1 MKKII
6 TVILLLMMFIT
17 GYAQRIVVYK
27 QLDESLIK
35 VSASSELNKGTIC
48 SVVNGDGMQG
58 CYHVANNLGHGMW
71 LSEVSK
77 KPVRYNKSTHEG
89 VVWLLCDFGKSRK
102 CPEVDLIQIWN
113 YNQNEHTRR
122 GLNKVYIEYSEDG
135 NKWQLLKNGD
145 LEYYLIPESV
155 GRNPG
160 SVDFSLDTKGT
171 FQNTKIFAGNYGIIP
186 EGAFVPLDEEIIDI
200 KGTVEKTYEIEP
212 LLRVKWVGEPQVNAD
227 GTVEVKVIITRG
239 TNNPDYQQPL
249 TEAWLFVSE
258 TSYVGDF
265 SFSPRFST
273 QLLGAALTD
282 VLGKEITIKT
292 KGQFPD
298 YSRKF
303 FLRVGAR
310 TTKSFSGTN
319 RYNYTT
325 IKEVTTIARN

>member
-1 MKKII
+1 MKKL
-6 TVILLLMMFIT
+6 TYILLSLCLLVNFTSCDVDNYGEPEETFRGAFIDKETKEPFQTAIGNTGIRIRMM
-17 GYAQRIVVYK
+17 
-27 QLDESLIK
+27 
-35 VSASSELNKGTIC
+35 
-48 SVVNGDGMQG
+48 
-58 CYHVANNLGHGMW
+58 
-71 LSEVSK
+71 
-77 KPVRYNKSTHEG
+77 
-89 VVWLLCDFGKSRK
+89 
-102 CPEVDLIQIWN
+102 
-113 YNQNEHTRR
+113 
-122 GLNKVYIEYSEDG
+122 EYSWSDT
-135 NKWQLLKNGD
+135 
-145 LEYYLIPESV
+145 PE
-155 GRNPG
+155 PY
-160 SVDFSLDTKGT
+160 DFNCMQDGT

-265 SFSPRFST
+265 SFSPRFSS

-325 IKEVTTIARN
+325 IKEITTIARN

>member
-1 MKKII
+1 MKKL
-6 TVILLLMMFIT
+6 TYILLSLCLLVNFTSCDVDNYGEPEETFRGAFIDKETKEPFQTAIGNTGIRIRMM
-17 GYAQRIVVYK
+17 
-27 QLDESLIK
+27 
-35 VSASSELNKGTIC
+35 
-48 SVVNGDGMQG
+48 
-58 CYHVANNLGHGMW
+58 
-71 LSEVSK
+71 
-77 KPVRYNKSTHEG
+77 
-89 VVWLLCDFGKSRK
+89 
-102 CPEVDLIQIWN
+102 
-113 YNQNEHTRR
+113 
-122 GLNKVYIEYSEDG
+122 EYSWSDT
-135 NKWQLLKNGD
+135 
-145 LEYYLIPESV
+145 PE
-155 GRNPG
+155 PY
-160 SVDFSLDTKGT
+160 DFNCMQDGT

-186 EGAFVPLDEEIIDI
+186 EGAFVPLDEEIID
-200 KGTVEKTYEIEP
+200 
-212 LLRVKWVGEPQVNAD
+212 AD